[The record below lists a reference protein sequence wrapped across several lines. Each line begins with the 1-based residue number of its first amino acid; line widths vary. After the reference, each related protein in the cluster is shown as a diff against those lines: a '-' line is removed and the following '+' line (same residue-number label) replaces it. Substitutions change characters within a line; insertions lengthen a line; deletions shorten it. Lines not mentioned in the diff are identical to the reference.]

1 MGDCYL
7 FSPPPPL
14 HPYPS
19 PSPIIYNIF
28 PQFFTSLSF
37 SLVFQT
43 VRYAIKRKKLSP
55 CHVAVFPAI
64 FHSCRLPPPL
74 HAIMLRKTLLVYLF
88 MTRSAERVSRVED
101 TYIFVNIYLTCFM
114 NSVSFPMLS
123 FLFYSINIS
132 AYLAFK
138 GERFFFFVT

>member
-1 MGDCYL
+1 VRIGDCYL
-7 FSPPPPL
+7 FSPPPPPTRIPRPL
-14 HPYPS
+14 QLFITYFRS
-19 PSPIIYNIF
+19 
-28 PQFFTSLSF
+28 FFTSLSF

-64 FHSCRLPPPL
+64 FHSCRPPPPPTPARD
-74 HAIMLRKTLLVYLF
+74 HAEKNASCYLF
-88 MTRSAERVSRVED
+88 MTRSAERVSRMDD
-101 TYIFVNIYLTCFM
+101 TYLFVNFYLTCFM

-132 AYLAFK
+132 TYLAFQ
-138 GERFFFFVT
+138 R